1 MAAVFAFLG
10 MLLISILVALLA
22 ALQLGD
28 FFNAGGEFGLVI
40 LGVVAFTS
48 VSLAVFALAYRVTR
62 RVGALTVV
70 AVALGIAALAPL
82 ALPGL
87 IQKIADRSNN
97 PYTVGVENTY
107 ITLELIIPALSAV
120 LVQWG
125 LVRRHWLRLHG
136 EEELTRWPWVTT
148 AVAGLVILNPIGL
161 AFLGGTLNRSGGD
174 LLWEFVAT
182 VTGAG
187 LAALLVMAWIECYIR
202 DRMLN
207 RRLGAPPLAPREA
220 APDEFKSVKAS
231 PL

>member
-1 MAAVFAFLG
+1 
-10 MLLISILVALLA
+10 LISILVALLA

-107 ITLELIIPALSAV
+107 ITLELIVPALSAV

>member
-28 FFNAGGEFGLVI
+28 FFNASGEFGLVI

-48 VSLAVFALAYRVTR
+48 VSLAVYALAYRVTR
-62 RVGALTVV
+62 RAGVLTVV
-70 AVALGIAALAPL
+70 AVALGIVALGPL

-87 IQKIADRSNN
+87 IQKIADRSHN

-107 ITLELIIPALSAV
+107 ITLELIVPALLAV

-125 LVRRHWLRLHG
+125 LVRRRWLRAHG
-136 EEELTRWPWVTT
+136 DEELTRWPWVTT
-148 AVAGLVILNPIGL
+148 AVAGLAILNPIGL
-161 AFLGGTLNRSGGD
+161 AFLGGTLNRSGGN
-174 LLWEFVAT
+174 LLWELVAT

-202 DRMLN
+202 ERMLN
-207 RRLGAPPLAPREA
+207 RRLGAPAPRDA
-220 APDEFKSVKAS
+220 APDEFKSARES